1 MNLLDKH
8 SSCSG
13 KFYGKVFTRF
23 KGCLIEF
30 SFFNFLIIYLDVP
43 FQTIGSDTLEVHV
56 SGSSNFLMA
65 FVLSSTLI
73 ASISPLHRF
82 AAIM

>member
-8 SSCSG
+8 SPSSG
-13 KFYGKVFTRF
+13 QFYGKVFTRF

-30 SFFNFLIIYLDVP
+30 SFFNFLITYRDVL

-56 SGSSNFLMA
+56 
-65 FVLSSTLI
+65 
-73 ASISPLHRF
+73 
-82 AAIM
+82 

>member
-8 SSCSG
+8 SPSSG

-30 SFFNFLIIYLDVP
+30 SFFNFLIIIEMFYFKL
-43 FQTIGSDTLEVHV
+43 
-56 SGSSNFLMA
+56 
-65 FVLSSTLI
+65 
-73 ASISPLHRF
+73 
-82 AAIM
+82 